1 MGRIG
6 EQSQPQERT
15 AHTAGYSA
23 TSTEPLPDGGK
34 ARSSSGQAHRG
45 SLLGPGRGGHSSA
58 SRVTVLA
65 RALGGGPL
73 DCWATACPQLTLSRP
88 GTPVQLVPDLM
99 SLSEDGP
106 REALE
111 KVEPRPGST
120 GRHHCPRCW
129 GPLRPLPV
137 TRPPSG
143 SADYT
148 PALDT
153 HGRSH
158 SRRRGEPRPCAQT
171 PTASSR
177 RAERTPRPES
187 RPRPRSHTP
196 GVPTAAGQSTEQ
208 TRHDGDPP
216 GHAEPT
222 SLSQG
227 QPTPSPARCRKG
239 LGGPGRPPGPCTG
252 PGPRSG
258 RAAGSGSRHPRS
270 PGAAGT
276 GATAWQRVCISVPR
290 DPMPPRPSHE
300 RTALPCSHAGD
311 AAAGVQVVREPGCCP
326 TQGLPRRARDNLLK
340 RKCHP
345 VELPATNKGRALR
358 P

>member
-34 ARSSSGQAHRG
+34 ARSSSGQARRG
-45 SLLGPGRGGHSSA
+45 SLLGPGRGGRSSA

-208 TRHDGDPP
+208 TRRDGDPP

-270 PGAAGT
+270 PDQPWRRWNRGHRLAARLH
-276 GATAWQRVCISVPR
+276 QR
-290 DPMPPRPSHE
+290 PP
-300 RTALPCSHAGD
+300 
-311 AAAGVQVVREPGCCP
+311 
-326 TQGLPRRARDNLLK
+326 
-340 RKCHP
+340 
-345 VELPATNKGRALR
+345 
-358 P
+358 